1 METQT
6 IYFGLPQIFHTGD
19 ILHKS
24 HLEALEQE
32 GLSMFQVPTTLIE
45 AEGKYRASNQ

>member
-6 IYFGLPQIFHTGD
+6 IYFVLPQIFHTGD